1 MRNSTFH
8 VLFWILSLCVRY
20 TWVENCTF
28 RACVTKQDFVQNR
41 RSLRRY
47 MVCLKNNVSETIC
60 FTIKS
65 LSLLF
70 GQTMYLVLPH
80 RLSKKFLKKSY
91 DVKFD
96 IVEFFYSCFHF
107 HLYGYYLLHVLTPF
121 SPFLL
126 SFHFP
131 FLLLSSRQ
139 KSPLWKCVDII
150 GHLTESVS
158 SLQSLKKWPLT

>member
-20 TWVENCTF
+20 TWVENRTF
-28 RACVTKQDFVQNR
+28 RARVTKQDFVQNR
-41 RSLRRY
+41 RSLGRY
-47 MVCLKNNVSETIC
+47 MVRLKNNVSETIC

-96 IVEFFYSCFHF
+96 TVEFFFTRVSISTCTAITFYMSSPPFPHF
-107 HLYGYYLLHVLTPF
+107 SFLF
-121 SPFLL
+121 ISPFFYFLPARSL
-126 SFHFP
+126 P
-131 FLLLSSRQ
+131 F
-139 KSPLWKCVDII
+139 
-150 GHLTESVS
+150 ENVS
-158 SLQSLKKWPLT
+158 IQSAI